1 MILEIILLV
10 VGFVVLI
17 LGADR
22 LVSGASALARKH
34 RISELAIGLTIVAFG
49 TSAPE
54 LVVNLVASVEGHADI
69 ALGNVMGSNL
79 FNLLFILGIS
89 GLIIPLA
96 VQSSTVKKEIPMALL
111 SGGLLFLLAN
121 DVLWSDGNALSRL
134 DGIILLAGFA
144 YFLYYVIR
152 MQPAL
157 QPEQAVEQPI
167 YPVWKMWVYMIL
179 GLGGLVLGGN
189 LIVNNAV
196 LIAQAFGMS
205 EKIIALTIVAVGTS
219 LPELATSIVAALKKN
234 TDIAVGN
241 IIGSNIFNILLILG
255 LSSVIRPLA
264 YNTQYN
270 IDIYIMSAGTIVL
283 LLAMFTSKRKVLD
296 RWEAAVL
303 LAGYLAYMVYLLT

>member
-89 GLIIPLA
+89 GLIAPLA

-144 YFLYYVIR
+144 YFLYYVFR
-152 MQPAL
+152 MQPVQQTEQVVD
-157 QPEQAVEQPI
+157 QPT
-167 YPVWKMWVYMIL
+167 YPVWKMWAYMIL

-219 LPELATSIVAALKKN
+219 LPELATSVVAALKKN

-255 LSSVIRPLA
+255 LSSAIRPLP

-270 IDIYIMSAGTIVL
+270 IDIYLMSAGTIVL